1 LRSGAYEDISWSDIK
16 RPEAMISA
24 VREVINKRFNSYLQ
38 SLDLYDNLENA
49 LNFFEEF
56 RILCAVRR
64 GPFGVVAVNRIVET
78 ILKGANLIKPEGH
91 WYSGR
96 PIMITRND
104 YNLRLFNGDV
114 GIILPDHGRD
124 NELRAFFRDAGGN
137 IRKFPPVMLPEHE
150 TVFAMTVHKSQG
162 SEFTSVLFIL
172 PDYDSPVLTRE
183 LIYTGI
189 TRAKKHVEIW
199 GSEGI
204 FHAAVSRRI
213 MRTSGL
219 YDALYSI

>member
-1 LRSGAYEDISWSDIK
+1 
-16 RPEAMISA
+16 
-24 VREVINKRFNSYLQ
+24 
-38 SLDLYDNLENA
+38 
-49 LNFFEEF
+49 
-56 RILCAVRR
+56 
-64 GPFGVVAVNRIVET
+64 
-78 ILKGANLIKPEGH
+78 
-91 WYSGR
+91 
-96 PIMITRND
+96 MITRND

-114 GIILPDHGRD
+114 GIILPDHGQD

-137 IRKFPPVMLPEHE
+137 TRKFPPVMLPEHE

-162 SEFTSVLFIL
+162 SEFESILFIL

-204 FHAAVSRRI
+204 FVPPYQDASCARRDCMTHSI
-213 MRTSGL
+213 PYDTAKLISGQVC
-219 YDALYSI
+219 S

>member
-1 LRSGAYEDISWSDIK
+1 LKAIDLHNYSEHT
-16 RPEAMISA
+16 
-24 VREVINKRFNSYLQ
+24 
-38 SLDLYDNLENA
+38 LD
-49 LNFFEEF
+49 FFEDF
-56 RILCAVRR
+56 RILCAVRQ
-64 GPFGVVAVNRIVET
+64 GPFGVVALNRIVERV
-78 ILKGANLIKPEGH
+78 LKEANLIKTEGQ

-114 GIILPDHGRD
+114 GVILPDYGQD

-162 SEFTSVLFIL
+162 SEFERILFIL

-189 TRAKKHVEIW
+189 TRAKKNVDIW

-204 FHAAVSRRI
+204 FRAAVSRRI

-219 YDALYSI
+219 YDALYSL

>member
-1 LRSGAYEDISWSDIK
+1 MSILRSDAYEDISWTDIK
-16 RPEAMISA
+16 RQDAVISA
-24 VREVINKRFNSYLQ
+24 VREVVNKRFNNYLQ
-38 SLDLYDNLENA
+38 VTDSHYNSEHALD
-49 LNFFEEF
+49 FFEEF
-56 RILCAVRR
+56 RILCAVRQ

-78 ILKGANLIKPEGH
+78 ILKEANLIKPEGQ

-114 GIILPDHGRD
+114 GVILPDYGQD

-204 FHAAVSRRI
+204 FRAAER
-213 MRTSGL
+213 G
-219 YDALYSI
+219 ALIR

>member
-1 LRSGAYEDISWSDIK
+1 
-16 RPEAMISA
+16 
-24 VREVINKRFNSYLQ
+24 VRELINKKFKNYLKAI
-38 SLDLYDNLENA
+38 DLHNYSDHV

-56 RILCAVRR
+56 RILCAVRQ
-64 GPFGVVAVNRIVET
+64 GPFGVVALNRIVERV
-78 ILKGANLIKPEGH
+78 LKEANLIKAEGH
-91 WYSGR
+91 WYNGR

-114 GIILPDHGRD
+114 GVILPDYGQD

-162 SEFTSVLFIL
+162 SEFESILFIL

-189 TRAKKHVEIW
+189 TRARRNVEIW

-204 FHAAVSRRI
+204 FRAAVSRRI

-219 YDALYSI
+219 YDALYCL

>member
-1 LRSGAYEDISWSDIK
+1 LKAIDLHDYSNNI
-16 RPEAMISA
+16 
-24 VREVINKRFNSYLQ
+24 
-38 SLDLYDNLENA
+38 LD
-49 LNFFEEF
+49 FFEEF
-56 RILCAVRR
+56 RILCAVRK
-64 GPFGVVAVNRIVET
+64 GPFGVVALNRIVER
-78 ILKGANLIKPEGH
+78 ILKEANLIKPEGQ
-91 WYSGR
+91 WYIGR

-114 GIILPDHGRD
+114 GIILPDYGQD

-162 SEFTSVLFIL
+162 SEFESILFIL

-204 FHAAVSRRI
+204 FRAAVSRRI

-219 YDALYSI
+219 YDALYSL